1 MRALVSIFAALL
13 IVISLYQLSFTWF
26 VNKHE
31 SAMEAKAKQLV
42 SRLYPVKPAQK
53 YPGNKEAQASYQD
66 TLDQAFNLKKDSLL
80 KATGET
86 KITWWGTTYQKSKED
101 ELLLGLDLQ
110 GGISVTLNIALD
122 GLIKNMSNNPRDPQL
137 LRAISMA
144 QQKELTNNGN
154 LIDLF
159 AESFKESN
167 PTGKLAPLFANANR
181 NKLTFDA
188 SDAAVISYLHDQA
201 GGAMRQTYQV
211 INQRIN
217 QFGVAQPSISLDEN
231 RAIINVELAGATD
244 PDRVRNYLQST
255 ANLQFWEVYTLQDLQ
270 NYFVNADKAL
280 QNYLNGVKADS
291 TVNDSTAKK
300 DTLTNIV
307 NQNALFRVLQPLVPR
322 QDRSGQ
328 SQSYSAVAISNLRD
342 TAKVNGYLN
351 LPVVRNSLHDSNFAF
366 NRTFAPAVS
375 SFIIANNIKVA
386 AIAFAGGMT
395 LGIATL
401 WIVLNNGLMIGGLGA
416 MFAARGFGADFWAT
430 IAPHGVL
437 ELSAIQISA
446 AAGLLLA
453 KGVVAPGRL
462 RRIDALKANA
472 RRAAVLMV
480 GVTGMLVIAGI
491 IEGFLT
497 PQRTSIP
504 FRFAVGALT
513 ALLLIAYFTFAG
525 RAPEAANVT
534 R

>member
-1 MRALVSIFAALL
+1 MSRREEGWERLEGLLSEADKRGLRRFKAEQLQQLALLYRATTSDLAAAQSRDYSADLRAYLNRLTARAHAYVYASSARGGWALVAQFFAQSFPAEVRRSGAMIVAVSGLFVLAWIVSYALVASRPLNVYALL
-13 IVISLYQLSFTWF
+13 
-26 VNKHE
+26 
-31 SAMEAKAKQLV
+31 
-42 SRLYPVKPAQK
+42 PAQ
-53 YPGNKEAQASYQD
+53 E
-66 TLDQAFNLKKDSLL
+66 
-80 KATGET
+80 
-86 KITWWGTTYQKSKED
+86 I
-101 ELLLGLDLQ
+101 
-110 GGISVTLNIALD
+110 
-122 GLIKNMSNNPRDPQL
+122 
-137 LRAISMA
+137 
-144 QQKELTNNGN
+144 
-154 LIDLF
+154 
-159 AESFKESN
+159 
-167 PTGKLAPLFANANR
+167 
-181 NKLTFDA
+181 
-188 SDAAVISYLHDQA
+188 
-201 GGAMRQTYQV
+201 
-211 INQRIN
+211 
-217 QFGVAQPSISLDEN
+217 
-231 RAIINVELAGATD
+231 
-244 PDRVRNYLQST
+244 
-255 ANLQFWEVYTLQDLQ
+255 
-270 NYFVNADKAL
+270 
-280 QNYLNGVKADS
+280 
-291 TVNDSTAKK
+291 
-300 DTLTNIV
+300 
-307 NQNALFRVLQPLVPR
+307 
-322 QDRSGQ
+322 
-328 SQSYSAVAISNLRD
+328 
-342 TAKVNGYLN
+342 
-351 LPVVRNSLHDSNFAF
+351 PVVRNSLHDSNFAF

>member
-1 MRALVSIFAALL
+1 
-13 IVISLYQLSFTWF
+13 
-26 VNKHE
+26 
-31 SAMEAKAKQLV
+31 
-42 SRLYPVKPAQK
+42 
-53 YPGNKEAQASYQD
+53 
-66 TLDQAFNLKKDSLL
+66 
-80 KATGET
+80 
-86 KITWWGTTYQKSKED
+86 
-101 ELLLGLDLQ
+101 
-110 GGISVTLNIALD
+110 
-122 GLIKNMSNNPRDPQL
+122 
-137 LRAISMA
+137 
-144 QQKELTNNGN
+144 
-154 LIDLF
+154 
-159 AESFKESN
+159 
-167 PTGKLAPLFANANR
+167 
-181 NKLTFDA
+181 
-188 SDAAVISYLHDQA
+188 
-201 GGAMRQTYQV
+201 
-211 INQRIN
+211 
-217 QFGVAQPSISLDEN
+217 
-231 RAIINVELAGATD
+231 
-244 PDRVRNYLQST
+244 
-255 ANLQFWEVYTLQDLQ
+255 
-270 NYFVNADKAL
+270 
-280 QNYLNGVKADS
+280 
-291 TVNDSTAKK
+291 
-300 DTLTNIV
+300 
-307 NQNALFRVLQPLVPR
+307 
-322 QDRSGQ
+322 
-328 SQSYSAVAISNLRD
+328 
-342 TAKVNGYLN
+342 
-351 LPVVRNSLHDSNFAF
+351 LHDSNFAF